1 MLDSVLTIFTL
12 VTIYF
17 CLVYSF
23 EEMNLFREKKKNVS
37 KECLLKQKVFKY

>member
-23 EEMNLFREKKKNVS
+23 EEMNLFREKK
-37 KECLLKQKVFKY
+37 CKQGMFTQAKGF